1 MSLSNYIK
9 NHKELS
15 KFDFATVYSIII
27 ELMRDGKVKWSDIK
41 DV

>member
-15 KFDFATVYSIII
+15 KYDFATVYSILI
-27 ELMRDGKVKWSDIK
+27 ELLKDGKMEWGTSD
-41 DV
+41 V

>member
-15 KFDFATVYSIII
+15 KYDFPIVYAIII
-27 ELMRDGKVKWSDIK
+27 ELLKDEKIKWDTSN
-41 DV
+41 V